1 MITIKNFRLTIPA
14 IPLVLPSE
22 IRLPLRTPQIQPF
35 AKKKMPKDNSI
46 QSVLIIGSGPIIIG
60 QACEFDYSGTQAAR
74 SLREEGIKVTL
85 INSNPAT
92 IMTDPMM
99 ADKVYLLPLTVESIE
114 QILQESEASG
124 NRIDAVLPTMG
135 GQTALNLAKEAED
148 LGLWNQYNVKLIGVD
163 IKAIDKAEDRE
174 KFRQWMIDL
183 GVNVAQAKT
192 ANSFL
197 EGKEFAQEIGFP
209 LVIRPSFTLGGT
221 GGGFVHDK
229 EELDEALNRGLQASP
244 IHEVLVEKAV
254 LGWKEFEL
262 ELLRD
267 AADNVCII
275 CTVENF
281 DPMGVH
287 TGDSITVAPAMTLS
301 DTGMQLMRNTAIK
314 MMRDLG
320 NFAGG
325 CNVQFAM
332 NPDTE
337 EIIAIEINPRVSRSS
352 ALASKATGYPI
363 AKIAAKLAIGFN
375 LDELENQITKT
386 TSAYFEPALD
396 YVIVKIPRWNF
407 DKFKGANDTLGLQMK
422 SVGEVM
428 AIGRSF
434 TEAVQK
440 ACQSLE
446 NNAVGLGYYG
456 KSLMHADELLEYIKT
471 PKWDRIFRI
480 KDALMAGISVSS
492 ISKATNGIDRWF
504 LLEIQ
509 KLCNLEKEMAKYDLA
524 DLPDELLREAKVHG
538 FSDEQISRITQH
550 GDEEDVYKKRKE
562 AGITRVYKMVDT
574 CSAEFE
580 AKTPYFYST
589 FETPSVSAE
598 GDGLATSNES
608 KRSSKKKIIVLG
620 SGPNRIG
627 QGIEFDYCCVHG
639 LLAIKEC
646 GYEAIMVNCN
656 PETVSTDFDM
666 ADKLYFEPV
675 YWEHIWEIIEH
686 EQPEGVIVQLGGQTA
701 LKLAEKLNEKGIK
714 IIGTSFESLDIAEDR
729 GRFSDL
735 LKELEIPYPEY
746 GTAWSVDDAI
756 AVANKVGYPVLV
768 RPSYVLGGQRM
779 RIVLN
784 DEEVEKAV
792 VSLLKHIPGNKILI
806 DHFLD
811 RCQEAEIDAICDG
824 DKFHVMGIMEHIEPA
839 GIHSGDSNAVLP
851 AFNLSPLEIQDMV
864 DYAKKIAL
872 ALKVKGLI
880 NIQFAIK
887 DGKVYVIEANPRAS
901 RTTPFIAKA
910 YGVPYLNYATK
921 VMLDKL
927 KVADIP
933 EEKNLEGFAIKEP
946 VFSFNKFP
954 GVNKEL
960 GPEMKSTGEA
970 IRFIK
975 NLRDPYFRQLYKDR
989 SMYLSK

>member
-1 MITIKNFRLTIPA
+1 
-14 IPLVLPSE
+14 
-22 IRLPLRTPQIQPF
+22 
-35 AKKKMPKDNSI
+35 MPKDNSI

-74 SLREEGIKVTL
+74 SLREEGIKVIL
-85 INSNPAT
+85 SNSNRAT

-114 QILQESEASG
+114 QILEENQ
-124 NRIDAVLPTMG
+124 IDAVLPTMG
-135 GQTALNLAKEAED
+135 GQTALNLCKEAAD
-148 LGLWNQYNVKLIGVD
+148 LGVWEKYNTRLIGVD
-163 IKAIDKAEDRE
+163 VDAIEVAEDRE
-174 KFRQWMIDL
+174 KFRQLMFKI
-183 GVNVAQAKT
+183 NIPVAPSRV
-192 ANSFL
+192 ANSML

-221 GGGFVHDK
+221 GGGFVWNKD
-229 EELDEALNRGLQASP
+229 ELDAALDRGLKASP
-244 IHEVLVEKAV
+244 IHEVLVERAV
-254 LGWKEFEL
+254 LGWKEYEL

-267 AADNVCII
+267 KNDNVVII
-275 CTVENF
+275 CTVENV

-301 DTGMQLMRNTAIK
+301 DTAYQDMRNKAIL
-314 MMRDLG
+314 MMRSLG

-325 CNVQFAM
+325 CNVQFAL
-332 NPDTE
+332 NPETE
-337 EIIAIEINPRVSRSS
+337 GLISVEINPRVSRSS

-363 AKIAAKLAIGFN
+363 AKVAAKLAIGYN
-375 LDELENQITKT
+375 LDELKNQITGT

-396 YVIVKIPRWNF
+396 YVIVKMPRWNF

-434 TEAVQK
+434 TEAIQK

-456 KSLMHADELLEYIKT
+456 KSQMHAEELIEYIKV

-480 KDALMAGISVSS
+480 KDALMLGVSVKTISQ
-492 ISKATNGIDRWF
+492 ATNGIDRWF
-504 LLEIQ
+504 LYEIQ
-509 KLCNLEKEMAKYDLA
+509 KICNMEKELAKYKIDTLPLDL
-524 DLPDELLREAKVHG
+524 LKEAKRLG
-538 FSDEQISRITQH
+538 FSDAQICRIMNNGT
-550 GDEEDVYKKRKE
+550 EDALYKKRKA
-562 AGITRVYKMVDT
+562 AGITRTFKMVDT

-589 FETPSVSAE
+589 FE
-598 GDGLATSNES
+598 DGHANES
-608 KRSSKKKIIVLG
+608 KVSDKKKIIVLG

-639 LLAIKEC
+639 LLAIREC
-646 GYEAIMVNCN
+646 GYESIMVNCN
-656 PETVSTDFDM
+656 PETVSTDFDI

-675 YWEHIWEIIEH
+675 YWEHLWEIIEL
-686 EQPEGVIVQLGGQTA
+686 EKPEGVIVQLGRQTA
-701 LKLAEKLNEKGIK
+701 LKLAEKLHEKGIK
-714 IIGTSFESLDIAEDR
+714 IIGTSYDSMDIAEDR
-729 GRFSDL
+729 GRFSDR
-735 LKELEIPYPEY
+735 LKDLEIPYPAY
-746 GTAWSVDDAI
+746 GTAEGVDEAI

-784 DEEVEKAV
+784 DNEVEKGV
-792 VSLLKHIPGNKILI
+792 LSLIKHLPGNKILI

-811 RCQEAEIDAICDG
+811 RCQEAEIDAIFDG
-824 DKFHVMGIMEHIEPA
+824 TDFHVMGVMEHIEPA

-851 AFNLSPLEIQDMV
+851 AFNLTPLIVHTMEE
-864 DYAKKIAL
+864 YAEKIAREL
-872 ALKVKGLI
+872 NILGLI

-887 DGKVYVIEANPRAS
+887 DSKVYVIEANPRAS

-910 YGVPYLNYATK
+910 YQIPYLNIATR
-921 VMLDKL
+921 VMMGVNKL
-927 KVADIP
+927 KDFTF
-933 EEKNLEGFAIKEP
+933 EKKLQGFAIKEP

-975 NLRDPYFRQLYKDR
+975 DLRDPYFRQLYKDR